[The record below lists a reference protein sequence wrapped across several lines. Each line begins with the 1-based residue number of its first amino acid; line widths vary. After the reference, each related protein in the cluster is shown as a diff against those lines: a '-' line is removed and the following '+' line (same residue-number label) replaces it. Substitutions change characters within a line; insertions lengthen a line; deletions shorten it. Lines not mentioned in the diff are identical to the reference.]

1 MADSSTYKDAGVD
14 IDQADAFIKGIR
26 TLVKSTYRTGVL
38 GEIGSFGG
46 MFHLGAERYRDP
58 VLVSSTDGVGTKI
71 KIAVLMNRHDTIG
84 IDLVAMCANDIVV
97 HGATPLFFLDY
108 LAMGQLSS
116 ETATLIVEGITHG
129 CKQARCSLIGG
140 ETAEMPGIYQP
151 GDYDLAGFVV
161 GVVERD
167 QIIDGS
173 TIGVG
178 HRIIGLASSGLHSN
192 GYSLVRQ
199 VLLERHRL
207 RLEDEIPALGGPLG
221 EELLKPTRIYVETVL
236 NLLRDFP
243 LSGIS
248 HITGGGL
255 TDNVPRIL
263 PKSCQAVIERQSWP
277 VPPIFHLLRDKG
289 DISEGEMLRTF
300 NNGIGLV
307 VVVAG
312 EYVADVL
319 LRLQGLNEQGYVIG
333 EIVER
338 KNDDPSLV
346 YI

>member
-14 IDQADAFIKGIR
+14 IDRADVFIKGIR
-26 TLVKSTYRTGVL
+26 DLVKSTYRTGVL

-46 MFHLGAERYRDP
+46 MFHLGADRYRDP

-108 LAMGQLSS
+108 LAVGELSP
-116 ETATLIVEGITHG
+116 ETATLIIEGITHG

-192 GYSLVRQ
+192 GYSLVRR

-207 RLEDEIPALGGPLG
+207 RLEDEIPELGGPLG

-255 TDNVPRIL
+255 SDNVPRIL
-263 PKSCQAVIERQSWP
+263 PKSCQAVIQRQSWP
-277 VPPIFHLLRDKG
+277 VPPIFHCSRTRA
-289 DISEGEMLRTF
+289 ISLKPKCS
-300 NNGIGLV
+300 
-307 VVVAG
+307 A
-312 EYVADVL
+312 
-319 LRLQGLNEQGYVIG
+319 
-333 EIVER
+333 
-338 KNDDPSLV
+338 PSTTASAWQWWWPRNTWPTCCCASRA
-346 YI
+346 